1 VVAYDPR
8 EPLSLCT
15 LELESPASAPH
26 ARALRFEF
34 TSAGDRVAGRL
45 LVPRGG
51 KGPVPLVLVG
61 HDSGAAKDASDIDTT
76 CASWAREAAVA
87 SIDLPLHGERR
98 SVKLS
103 ERILRSLDLARG
115 QSAFDAELWTTFA
128 AQAAADLRRALDAL
142 GERPELDASRTGYL
156 GLGLGSILG
165 AAFCAADPRVHAAA
179 LVNGGGGFGPAA
191 ADPARH
197 LGDFAPR
204 PLLLLNASRDQTIPR
219 TAAEALHA
227 AAGQPSEVVWL
238 DCGHAELPAAAMEPI
253 GRFFRAQLAAAA

>member
-1 VVAYDPR
+1 MAYDPR

-26 ARALRFEF
+26 CRALRFEF

-45 LVPRGG
+45 LVPRDVQ
-51 KGPVPLVLVG
+51 GPVPLVLVG
-61 HDSGAAKDASDIDTT
+61 HDSGAAKDASDIDTS
-76 CASWAREAAVA
+76 CDRWLRQAAVA

-156 GLGLGSILG
+156 GLGLGTLLG

-179 LVNGGGGFGPAA
+179 LASGAGGFGPAA

-197 LGDFAPR
+197 LADFAPR
-204 PLLLLNASRDQTIPR
+204 PLLLLNASRDPRIPR
-219 TAAEALHA
+219 SAAEALHA

-238 DCGHAELPAAAMEPI
+238 DCGHEALPAAATDPVD
-253 GRFFRAQLAAAA
+253 RFFRAQLAAAA